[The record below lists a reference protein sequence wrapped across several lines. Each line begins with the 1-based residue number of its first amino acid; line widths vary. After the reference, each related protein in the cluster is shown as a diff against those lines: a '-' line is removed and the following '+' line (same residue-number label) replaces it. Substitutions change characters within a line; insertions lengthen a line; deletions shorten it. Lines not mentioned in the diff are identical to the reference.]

1 MTDSAR
7 RRRTSPGAIIGS
19 IAGGL
24 GVGIALTFG
33 GLILING
40 QIPLPLPTPTPTPT
54 VTPQILPSEAW
65 AQATAT
71 ALPVSVTPP
80 ATKLVLGD
88 AGQVEL
94 ALGKGLSALIS
105 LTAGTPVPASD
116 ADLKVLRK
124 VTPQLTGMSVFYLP
138 ITVTKVAG
146 SPLSGVMLG
155 PVIFGVTRDG
165 VVVQQLTIVDWRA
178 CRGGPLSAAI
188 DQSGTA
194 VTLCFAAATAAEAPA
209 VAGIVFSQAGGP
221 YDVAK
226 GTAISWLPKG

>member
-33 GLILING
+33 GLTLING
-40 QIPLPLPTPTPTPT
+40 EIPLPLPTPTPT

-65 AQATAT
+65 AQATAP

-80 ATKLVLGD
+80 ATKLVLGE

-105 LTAGTPVPASD
+105 LTAGTPTQASD
-116 ADLKVLRK
+116 ADLKILRK
-124 VTPQLTGMSVFYLP
+124 VTPQLTGMNVFYLP

-146 SPLSGVMLG
+146 DPLSGVMLD
-155 PVIFGVTRDG
+155 PVIFGVTSDNI
-165 VVVQQLTIVDWRA
+165 VVQQLTIVDWRA
-178 CRGGPLSAAI
+178 CRAGPLPAAI
-188 DQSGTA
+188 DQPGSA
-194 VTLCFAAATAAEAPA
+194 VTLCFAAAAATDAPA
-209 VAGIVFSQAGGP
+209 AAGIEFSQSGGP
-221 YDVAK
+221 YDAAK
-226 GTAISWLPKG
+226 DTAISWLPKA